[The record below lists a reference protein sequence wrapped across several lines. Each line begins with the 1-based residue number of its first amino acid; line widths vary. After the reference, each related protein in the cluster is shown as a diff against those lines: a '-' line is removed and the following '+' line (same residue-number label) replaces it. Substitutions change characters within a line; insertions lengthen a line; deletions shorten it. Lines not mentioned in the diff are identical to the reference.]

1 MGNKNS
7 APNSSASASSSS
19 SSASQAP
26 PRRHDLPSSSA
37 SLDIAASNARKAAE
51 NIDRECEILDK
62 RIENFTKLMEGHLL
76 KAAYYH
82 NEKKDDFHAK
92 IELRK
97 KKDYENRRERTKNRL
112 LDMSQ
117 SKEVLMKMADN
128 IEVYRD
134 KLRQVAAMKAAGDV
148 VDVGKLEDLQIE
160 IDEMKEKSDE
170 MLNALA
176 PRTDITEDESIEN
189 ELASLGASGLVSQP
203 TRSQETVQASQPT
216 ISMPVPPTSAPQRAQ
231 RSDEETERQLNELLS
246 S

>member
-1 MGNKNS
+1 
-7 APNSSASASSSS
+7 
-19 SSASQAP
+19 
-26 PRRHDLPSSSA
+26 
-37 SLDIAASNARKAAE
+37 
-51 NIDRECEILDK
+51 
-62 RIENFTKLMEGHLL
+62 
-76 KAAYYH
+76 
-82 NEKKDDFHAK
+82 
-92 IELRK
+92 
-97 KKDYENRRERTKNRL
+97 
-112 LDMSQ
+112 MSQ

-189 ELASLGASGLVSQP
+189 ELASLGAIGLVSQP

>member
-1 MGNKNS
+1 MGNKVSSPN
-7 APNSSASASSSS
+7 NSSTIASS
-19 SSASQAP
+19 QGP
-26 PRRHDLPSSSA
+26 PKRDIPSSYA
-37 SLDIAASNARKAAE
+37 TLDAAAAAARKASE
-51 NIDRECEILDK
+51 QLERECDIMDK
-62 RIENFTKLMEGHLL
+62 RIDNFTKLMEGHLL

-82 NEKKDDFHAK
+82 NERKDDFHAK

-97 KKDYENRRERTKNRL
+97 KKDYEQRRERTKNRL

-148 VDVGKLEDLQIE
+148 VDIGKLEDLQAD
-160 IDEMKEKSDE
+160 IDEMKEKSEE

-189 ELASLGASGLVSQP
+189 ELASLGAIGPVSQ
-203 TRSQETVQASQPT
+203 ASRGPEVLAPGP
-216 ISMPVPPTSAPQRAQ
+216 IAILPMPSPPTSAPQRAQ
-231 RSDEETERQLNELLS
+231 KSDEETERQLNELLS

>member
-7 APNSSASASSSS
+7 GPNSIASASSSS
-19 SSASQAP
+19 APQAP

-37 SLDIAASNARKAAE
+37 ALDIAASNARKAAE
-51 NIDRECEILDK
+51 NIDRECDILDK

-134 KLRQVAAMKAAGDV
+134 KLRQVAAMKAAGDI

-189 ELASLGASGLVSQP
+189 ELASLGAIGLVSQP
-203 TRSQETVQASQPT
+203 TRSQETVQAIRPT
-216 ISMPVPPTSAPQRAQ
+216 ISMPVPPTSAPQ